1 MDLKDTIELMQSKDY
16 RDRLKAEY
24 YQTKIRYEKLN
35 EMLKKAYDHEL
46 DFELPCPKD
55 LYNSQLHFMK
65 CYLEMLE
72 TRARVEGI
80 KF

>member
-1 MDLKDTIELMQSKDY
+1 MELKDTIELMNSSNYQ
-16 RDRLKAEY
+16 DRLKAEY
-24 YQTKIRYEKLN
+24 YQTKIRYDKLCAT
-35 EMLKKAYDHEL
+35 LDKAYAHEL

-72 TRARVEGI
+72 TRAKVEGI